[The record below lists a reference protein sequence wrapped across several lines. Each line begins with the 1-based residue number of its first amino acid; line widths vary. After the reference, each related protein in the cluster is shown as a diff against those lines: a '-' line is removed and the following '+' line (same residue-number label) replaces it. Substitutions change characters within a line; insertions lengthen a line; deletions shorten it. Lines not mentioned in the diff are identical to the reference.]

1 MTKSAGLWLKSGGC
15 YLRMDQSRPADHIS
29 LALIGMGEDPSSGQW
44 RRWRWPNGSAVF
56 HNCTQE
62 PSKDRANASWWGRS
76 GQACMSC
83 KERTNAGVISFLPAQ
98 AFWQMAAWQ
107 RVRMRP
113 LLVNFFKSFHSPLL
127 PFYLFVPLTLSL
139 FLSPW
144 IRFGL
149 TRWTFS
155 LWEAAEIDGSPCDD
169 GCYCEMTM
177 IARGKW
183 QWARNKIY
191 AARKWGVVR
200 VWERLSSRLQAANR
214 QLTKNNTTC
223 TTHVQSLQNTTYST
237 RWQSYPFQIWT
248 S

>member
-127 PFYLFVPLTLSL
+127 PFYLSVPLTLSL
-139 FLSPW
+139 LLSPW

-149 TRWTFS
+149 TEEKRSRWN
-155 LWEAAEIDGSPCDD
+155 W
-169 GCYCEMTM
+169 
-177 IARGKW
+177 W
-183 QWARNKIY
+183 
-191 AARKWGVVR
+191 
-200 VWERLSSRLQAANR
+200 
-214 QLTKNNTTC
+214 
-223 TTHVQSLQNTTYST
+223 
-237 RWQSYPFQIWT
+237 
-248 S
+248 